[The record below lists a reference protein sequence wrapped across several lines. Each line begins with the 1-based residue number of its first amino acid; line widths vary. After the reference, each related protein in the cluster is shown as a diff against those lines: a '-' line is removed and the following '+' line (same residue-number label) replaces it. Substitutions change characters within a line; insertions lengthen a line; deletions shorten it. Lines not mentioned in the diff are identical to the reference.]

1 MKKAVLTILLLVASN
16 TFMTLAWYGHLRF
29 KDVKFLQNLSLPLT
43 ILISWGIALLEYSLM
58 VPANKIGF
66 AGNEGPFSLLQLKI
80 IQEVVSITVF
90 AGFTLVFFRQE
101 SIKWNHIAGFACV
114 ILAVYFFFRK

>member
-1 MKKAVLTILLLVASN
+1 MKKAALTILLLVASN

-43 ILISWGIALLEYSLM
+43 IVISWGIAFLEYSLM

-66 AGNEGPFSLLQLKI
+66 SGNDGPFSLLQLKI
-80 IQEVVSITVF
+80 IQEVISITVF
-90 AGFTLVFFRQE
+90 MAFTLLLFRQE
-101 SIKWNHIAGFACV
+101 TIKWNHVAGFACV
-114 ILAVYFFFRK
+114 ILAVYFFFKR